1 MAIAARRA
9 VARPVAGTILTVADA
24 AADAAED
31 ALATQAGDALA
42 VARAAQRGGRE
53 ALARTPQQLDVLA
66 AAGVVDAGGQAYT
79 LMVDVLVEVLGGE
92 PAQPLSAVDPAEVR
106 RSGPIE
112 RPPVEFEVMYAVRGA
127 TRPIS
132 TNCAKNCQRS
142 AIASSSWVTR
152 RWRRSTCTSATRAP
166 RWRPPCLGAG

>member
-1 MAIAARRA
+1 MLLRTVAIAARRA

-31 ALATQAGDALA
+31 ALTTQAGDALA

-92 PAQPLSAVDPAEVR
+92 PAQPLSAVDPAEAR
-106 RSGPIE
+106 RSGPH
-112 RPPVEFEVMYAVRGA
+112 RAPPDGVRGDVRRA
-127 TRPIS
+127 RREPDRSRRTARRTVSARP
-132 TNCAKNCQRS
+132 
-142 AIASSSWVTR
+142 
-152 RWRRSTCTSATRAP
+152 
-166 RWRPPCLGAG
+166 